1 MLRRRRRKRFLPR
14 IRFKRR
20 FPFISLGGARKH
32 FSSCKARLATVDRHL
47 VSAMKDADR
56 RGYTGMLH
64 SKGALFDE
72 PRVKALMRKRDAL
85 LKKC

>member
-1 MLRRRRRKRFLPR
+1 MTLRGTKRHLQTCR
-14 IRFKRR
+14 V
-20 FPFISLGGARKH
+20 
-32 FSSCKARLATVDRHL
+32 RLANVDRHL
-47 VSAMKDADR
+47 VTAMKDADR

-85 LKKC
+85 LKKCR

>member
-1 MLRRRRRKRFLPR
+1 MAKRKRRR
-14 IRFKRR
+14 IRFTKK
-20 FPFISLGGARKH
+20 FPFVSLGGARRH

-47 VSAMKDADR
+47 VTAMKAADR
-56 RGYTGMLH
+56 QGYTGMLH
-64 SKGALFDE
+64 SKGGLFDA

>member
-1 MLRRRRRKRFLPR
+1 MARRRHKLR
-14 IRFKRR
+14 IRFKKK
-20 FPFISLGGARKH
+20 FPFVSFSGAKRH
-32 FSSCKARLATVDRHL
+32 FTSCKVRLAVVDRHL
-47 VSAMKDADR
+47 VTAMKDADR

-64 SKGALFDE
+64 SKGSLFDE

>member
-1 MLRRRRRKRFLPR
+1 MARRRRKFRFPR
-14 IRFKRR
+14 VRFKKK
-20 FPFISLGGARKH
+20 FPFVSLGGARKH
-32 FSSCKARLATVDRHL
+32 FASCKARLDTLDRHL
-47 VSAMKDADR
+47 VAAMKDADR

-64 SKGALFDE
+64 SKGALLDE